1 MSDTPLRI
9 AVTGASGYIAGRLIS
24 QLQDCGSVS
33 AILATDIRPSGTE
46 FSGKVKFAYW
56 DVAKSRPDIFSSH
69 RIDTVIHLAYILN
82 SARRKARARRVNIAG
97 TDNVLQASREAGV
110 KHIIYLSSASVYG
123 AHADNP
129 TLLTETDPV
138 RPVEGF
144 QYSEDK
150 VAAESRLL
158 EFAQRNPEA
167 IVTILRACPVMG
179 PDANNFIANAFE
191 KPFLP
196 AIGSADPPM
205 QFLHEDDLVLTLAR
219 CLKLRPRGVYNVAGD
234 GTIRW
239 SEMASLMERPL
250 IRLPAPIWY
259 FLTSAAWRLRLQS
272 DSPACGLDFIR
283 HRWTASA
290 EKLKVA
296 LGIEFRH
303 TSRSAWQ
310 SYARPIR
317 ANSDP
322 S

>member
-1 MSDTPLRI
+1 MSDAPLRI
-9 AVTGASGYIAGRLIS
+9 AITGASGYIAGRLIS
-24 QLQDCGSVS
+24 QLQDCGGVS
-33 AILATDIRPSGTE
+33 HILATDTRPPGIR

-56 DVAKSRPDIFSSH
+56 DVAERRPDIFSSH
-69 RIDTVIHLAYILN
+69 RIDAVLHLAYVLN
-82 SARRKARARRVNIAG
+82 PARRKANARRVNVAG
-97 TDNVLQASREAGV
+97 TDNVLQASRGAGV
-110 KHIIYLSSASVYG
+110 KHVIYLSSASVYG

-144 QYSEDK
+144 QYSQDK

-158 EFAQRNPEA
+158 EFARRNPEA
-167 IVTILRACPVMG
+167 IVTILRACPVIG
-179 PDANNFIANAFE
+179 PNANNFIANAFK
-191 KPFLP
+191 KPVLP

-205 QFLHEDDLVLTLAR
+205 QFLHEDDLVRALAR

-234 GTIRW
+234 GIIRW
-239 SEMASLMERPL
+239 SEMVSMMERPL

-290 EKLKVA
+290 EKIKA
-296 LGIEFRH
+296 EIGIEFRH

-310 SYARPIR
+310 SYARLNR

>member
-9 AVTGASGYIAGRLIS
+9 AITGASGYIAGRLIH
-24 QLQDCGSVS
+24 QLQDCSGVS
-33 AILATDIRPSGTE
+33 HILATDIRPPGTQ
-46 FSGKVKFAYW
+46 FSDKVKLAHW
-56 DVAKSRPDIFSSH
+56 DVAESRSDIFSSH

-82 SARRKARARRVNIAG
+82 PARRKTYARRVNVTG
-97 TDNVLQASREAGV
+97 TENVLEASREAGV
-110 KHIIYLSSASVYG
+110 KHVVYLSSASVYG

-138 RPVEGF
+138 RPIEGF

-158 EFAQRNPEA
+158 EFAARNPEA

-179 PDANNFIANAFE
+179 PNASNFIANAFR
-191 KPFLP
+191 KPVLP

-219 CLKLRPRGVYNVAGD
+219 CLKLRPRGIYNVAGD
-234 GTIRW
+234 GTIPW
-239 SEMASLMERPL
+239 SEMVSMMERPL

-259 FLTSAAWRLRLQS
+259 FFTSAAWRLRLQS

-290 EKLKVA
+290 EKIKA
-296 LGIEFRH
+296 EIGIEFRH

-310 SYARPIR
+310 SYARPNR
-317 ANSDP
+317 ANFAP

>member
-9 AVTGASGYIAGRLIS
+9 AITGASGYIGGRLIR
-24 QLQDCGSVS
+24 QLWESGSVS
-33 AILATDIRPSGTE
+33 YILATDISPPSIRL
-46 FSGKVKFAYW
+46 SGEAKFECW
-56 DVAKSRPDIFSSH
+56 DVTESRPGIFSSH

-82 SARRKARARRVNIAG
+82 PARRKEHSRGVNVNG
-97 TDNVLQASREAGV
+97 TDNVLRASREAGV
-110 KHIIYLSSASVYG
+110 KHVVYLSSTSVYG

-129 TLLTETDPV
+129 TLLTETDPA

-144 QYSEDK
+144 RYSQDK

-158 EFAQRNPEA
+158 EFAARNPEVA
-167 IVTILRACPVMG
+167 VTILRACPVMG
-179 PDANNFIANAFE
+179 PNANNFIANAFK
-191 KPFLP
+191 KPILP

-239 SEMASLMERPL
+239 SEMVSVMERPL
-250 IRLPAPIWY
+250 ISLPALIWY
-259 FLTSAAWRLRLQS
+259 FLTSAAWRLRIQD

-283 HRWTASA
+283 YRWTASA
-290 EKLKVA
+290 EKLKA
-296 LGIEFRH
+296 ELGIEFRH

-310 SYARPIR
+310 SHARRNRTNPQ
-317 ANSDP
+317 
-322 S
+322 